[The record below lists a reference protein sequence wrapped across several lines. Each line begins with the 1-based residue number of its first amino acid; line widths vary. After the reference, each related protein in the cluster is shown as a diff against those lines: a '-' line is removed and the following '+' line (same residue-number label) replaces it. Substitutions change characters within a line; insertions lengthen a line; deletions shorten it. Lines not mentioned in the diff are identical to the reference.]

1 MSHLL
6 ASTYLTEIPT
16 ISNPG
21 EGRVG
26 LSKDAEII
34 VTLGFRGGGLDLGW
48 VGGRWEVG
56 GGVAPNN
63 PVIATAALI
72 TTSGGNLFSLFVPN
86 WQ

>member
-1 MSHLL
+1 M
-6 ASTYLTEIPT
+6 
-16 ISNPG
+16 
-21 EGRVG
+21 G

-34 VTLGFRGGGLDLGW
+34 VTSGFRGGGLDLWGAGL
-48 VGGRWEVG
+48 GGGYAGSWRCE

>member
-1 MSHLL
+1 M
-6 ASTYLTEIPT
+6 
-16 ISNPG
+16 
-21 EGRVG
+21 G

-34 VTLGFRGGGLDLGW
+34 VTSGFRGGGLDLWVLGW
-48 VGGRWEVG
+48 VGGSWGVG